1 MTIWDDF
8 EEKKKNPPA
17 YKEEYNDEMIV
28 LMRESGISYRKI
40 AYVLDIKSPSTVR
53 NRYIRAKKAEVPDEK

>member
-8 EEKKKNPPA
+8 EGKRKNPPA
-17 YKEEYNDEMIV
+17 YKEEYNNEVIV
-28 LMRESGISYRKI
+28 LMRDSGISYRNI
-40 AYVLDIKSPSTVR
+40 AYVLNIKSPSTVR